1 MTLDVLKDSS
11 IEQYK
16 LEERSLLAKR
26 AVREKNRLKGL
37 LNCMKLDKISS
48 KEKINELKKDLFTL
62 TGDVNFK
69 KSSNMGETLIS
80 ALDYVIRN
88 YKNENP
94 YIIK

>member
-1 MTLDVLKDSS
+1 
-11 IEQYK
+11 
-16 LEERSLLAKR
+16 
-26 AVREKNRLKGL
+26 VREKRRLKEL
-37 LNCMKLDKISS
+37 LDCMKVDIISS
-48 KEKINELKKDLFTL
+48 KAKINELKEGLFKL

-69 KSSNMGETLIS
+69 KSSNMGEILKS

>member
-1 MTLDVLKDSS
+1 K
-11 IEQYK
+11 
-16 LEERSLLAKR
+16 
-26 AVREKNRLKGL
+26 
-37 LNCMKLDKISS
+37 
-48 KEKINELKKDLFTL
+48 L

-69 KSSNMGETLIS
+69 KSSNMGEILKS